1 VNPGQLVERSLRT
14 LPPLV
19 HQNTCVTTLDVLMV
33 LPAELLVLDL
43 KLVNSSR
50 VRLVKATKATTTR
63 VTTTRVN
70 TRVFLGLLATLT
82 TNTVSPHLTN
92 PTLAIH
98 TVPTQSATPVETMN

>member
-1 VNPGQLVERSLRT
+1 
-14 LPPLV
+14 
-19 HQNTCVTTLDVLMV
+19 MV

-43 KLVNSSR
+43 KLVNSFR
-50 VRLVKATKATTTR
+50 VKLVKATRVSLVKATKATTTKA
-63 VTTTRVN
+63 TTTRVN
-70 TRVFLGLLATLT
+70 TRVSPGLLVKDTLT